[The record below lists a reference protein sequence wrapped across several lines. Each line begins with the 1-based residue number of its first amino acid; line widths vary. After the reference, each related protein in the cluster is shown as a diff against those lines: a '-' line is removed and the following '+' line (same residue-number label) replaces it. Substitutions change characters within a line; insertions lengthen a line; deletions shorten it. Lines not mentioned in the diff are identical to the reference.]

1 MQSRRLFLFLVI
13 LASTIASCDRERSS
27 GPTLAEAL
35 RYAGDNR
42 GEMEKVLNHYNNAGD
57 KQKKAAAEFLIR
69 NMPGHISVSGDWKS
83 YSDSL
88 ITVFSADIPLEEK
101 ISRANIITDGYGPE
115 YTQDI
120 KTLTAEYL
128 IWNIDHSFEMWHN
141 SPYLQHLGFDEFCE
155 TVLPY
160 KCFEGQPADNWKE
173 YAAHYGEEI
182 LPQVAQIDEWRY
194 GVRAAVENVNDA
206 FGLDMSKPLLKPEGL
221 KEVQLYDLE
230 GLKSVPYNTCLEMSR
245 MGVMLGR
252 ASGLPINLEFLPN
265 WPLQEQSHYWNEFR
279 AENGR
284 EFDYIP
290 FEIKPQDAH
299 HLDKRRAKAYRK
311 CYSPDKLLWEAIKDG
326 VKLPRPFSDPF
337 ICDVS
342 EKYNLVSDIKVPIR
356 GHNGKYACL
365 AVFDNERWMP
375 IQIGRIRGGKACFEK
390 VGREVLYIVLP
401 VSDNSLQKGISDPFI
416 LDIKGDIHPIAAS
429 KKAGVQD
436 ITLDRK
442 FPSFVHIWPFRET
455 LTGFVLEA
463 SSAPGF
469 DTCVEAA
476 RWEDTSL
483 FSTDRCFILDGPYR
497 YWRIRGLWEGPI
509 TLAEFYFYSNGERI
523 QPVSIQGRQ
532 VERLFDSNEVTSMW
546 LRTGICAQMDFG
558 SPVQLDRAA
567 VIRRGDGNCVKP
579 GDTYQLYYWDDNGW
593 TLFQEK
599 EADDIRIT
607 FKDVPA
613 GRLYRIRDIT
623 KGKQHRTFIYKDG
636 KCVWY

>member
-1 MQSRRLFLFLVI
+1 MRKLLLPLVCTI
-13 LASTIASCDRERSS
+13 LSITACTIQPGVRS
-27 GPTLAEAL
+27 AL
-35 RYAGDNR
+35 RLAGENR
-42 GEMEKVLNHYNNAGD
+42 GEMEAVLKHYSAPED
-57 KQKKAAAEFLIR
+57 KQKKKAAEYLIR
-69 NMPGHISVSGDWKS
+69 YMPGHVSVSGNWKS
-83 YSDSL
+83 YSDS
-88 ITVFSADIPLEEK
+88 ISTIFSSGVTAAEK
-101 ISRANIITDGYGPE
+101 ISRANAATTNYNPE
-115 YTQDI
+115 FSQDI
-120 KTLTAEYL
+120 KTLTADYL
-128 IWNIDHSFEMWHN
+128 IWNIDRSFEMWQN
-141 SPYLQHLGFDEFCE
+141 SPYLQHLNFDEFCE

-160 KCFEGQPADNWKE
+160 KCFEGQPADRWKD
-173 YAAHYGEEI
+173 YAAEYGADIRERMS
-182 LPQVAQIDEWRY
+182 QIDEWRF
-194 GVRAAVENVNDA
+194 GVRAAVENVNEA

-221 KEVQLYDLE
+221 KDSPLFDIE
-230 GLKSVPYNTCLEMSR
+230 GIKNLPYNTCLEMSK
-245 MGVMLGR
+245 MGVILGR
-252 ASGLPINLEFLPN
+252 ANGLPVNLEFLPN

-299 HLDKRRAKAYRK
+299 HIDKRRAKAYRK
-311 CYSPDKLLWEAIKDG
+311 CYAPDRLLWQAMQDG

-337 ICDVS
+337 IRDVS
-342 EKYNLVSDIKVPIR
+342 EKYNLVSDIKVPIKGCR
-356 GHNGKYACL
+356 DKYACL

-375 IQIGRIRGGKACFEK
+375 VQIGRIKGGKAYFKK
-390 VGREVLYIVLP
+390 VGREVLYIVLSL
-401 VSDNSLQKGISDPFI
+401 SDNGAQKGISGPFI
-416 LDIKGDIHPIAAS
+416 LDIKGNMQPITPL
-429 KKAGVQD
+429 KNAGTQD
-436 ITLDRK
+436 ITIDRK
-442 FPSFVHIWPFRET
+442 FPAFVHIWPFRET

-463 SSAPGF
+463 SSTPDF
-469 DTCVEAA
+469 STCIEAA

-483 FSTDRCFILDGPYR
+483 FSSDRYFKLDSPYR

-523 QPVSIQGRQ
+523 KPVSIQGRQ
-532 VERLFDSNEVTSMW
+532 VDRLFDSNEVTSMW
-546 LRTGICAQMDFG
+546 LRTDIYAQVDFET
-558 SPVQLDRAA
+558 PVLLDRAA